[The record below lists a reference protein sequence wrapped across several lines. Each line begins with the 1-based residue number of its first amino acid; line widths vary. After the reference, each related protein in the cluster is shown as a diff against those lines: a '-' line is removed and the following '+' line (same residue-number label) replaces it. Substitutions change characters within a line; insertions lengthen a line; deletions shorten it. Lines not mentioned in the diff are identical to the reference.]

1 MGNYSGKETIEGMKL
16 FIIRR
21 FKLQKLFKGGNYSRR
36 QQNTL
41 VSNYTEKM
49 SLVPDD

>member
-21 FKLQKLFKGGNYSRR
+21 FKLQKLFKGGNYSRYKTIDSR
-36 QQNTL
+36 IL
-41 VSNYTEKM
+41 
-49 SLVPDD
+49 